1 MCRVHVSYSIV
12 PSLSLLVV
20 YHVTKTLTGTCLASS
35 PGPPPPLSP
44 KAWYSLFVRTENIPL
59 YFLLHTLGY
68 SGKLSR
74 EKTLRIGEKY
84 DFRMSIAPKDAMSQI
99 LRRKL
104 SCIATKPLN
113 SQKFFPSKVFRYT
126 VLDTKT

>member
-1 MCRVHVSYSIV
+1 M
-12 PSLSLLVV
+12 
-20 YHVTKTLTGTCLASS
+20 
-35 PGPPPPLSP
+35 
-44 KAWYSLFVRTENIPL
+44 RTENIPL

-84 DFRMSIAPKDAMSQI
+84 DFRGLLAFAVPKDAMPQI

-113 SQKFFPSKVFRYT
+113 SQKVFSLKSFPLYGIGY
-126 VLDTKT
+126 

>member
-1 MCRVHVSYSIV
+1 M
-12 PSLSLLVV
+12 
-20 YHVTKTLTGTCLASS
+20 
-35 PGPPPPLSP
+35 
-44 KAWYSLFVRTENIPL
+44 RTENIPL

-84 DFRMSIAPKDAMSQI
+84 NFRGLLAFAVPKDAMPQI

-113 SQKFFPSKVFRYT
+113 SQKVFSLKSFPLYGIGY
-126 VLDTKT
+126 